1 MDIPPQMLPLL
12 ATLIQENQNLKGQV
26 ENLKGQL
33 GSLKEEASDLQEE
46 VNGHEVNNATLREEN
61 ARLGEENASFYKE
74 ADINEKKL
82 HHAYGIIA
90 KIEGMVTIWIDPD
103 HVVKH
108 TKNHIHYRTLIDIEQ
123 ALNREGISLGY
134 MYVTNTDQ
142 INFFNSNETEHL
154 VVYAYIHEPKEN
166 EKAIRIL
173 DKFRSFRFSRG
184 TVTYVTNF
192 IAKSGKDPKDFKY
205 AVSRCCKCRKS
216 VPGCVCDE

>member
-1 MDIPPQMLPLL
+1 M
-12 ATLIQENQNLKGQV
+12 NLKGEV
-26 ENLKGQL
+26 INLKGQL

-46 VNGHEVNNATLREEN
+46 VNGHEVNNARLGEENARLGEEN
-61 ARLGEENASFYKE
+61 ARLGEENASLYKE

-82 HHAYGIIA
+82 RHAYGIIA
-90 KIEGMVTIWIDPD
+90 KISGMVTIWIDPD

-108 TKNHIHYRTLIDIEQ
+108 TENHIHFRTLIDIEQ

-134 MYVTNTDQ
+134 MYVTSTDQ
-142 INFFNSNETEHL
+142 NNFFSSNEDEHL
-154 VVYAYIHEPKEN
+154 VVYAYIHEPNEN
-166 EKAIRIL
+166 ERAIRIL

-184 TVTYVTNF
+184 TVKYVTNF

-216 VPGCVCDE
+216 VPGCVCDEY